1 MKILSVKA
9 MKKIES
15 VNFKNRNSFF
25 FMKKAGARCA
35 NKILKIQK
43 SKNFL
48 IYCGPGNNGGDGFII
63 GKTLLKKG
71 YGVRIAST
79 IQINKYS
86 GDALKA
92 LKQLDSNIVEKMS
105 TKIRE
110 KDLIIDC
117 IFGFGINRNINKKYT
132 KLFDKINK
140 SKNKV
145 ISIDFP
151 SGINGDTGLPMKK
164 AIKANYTL
172 AIHSKKTGH
181 LLNDGIEYSGKIRI
195 INIGFK
201 DYFNKDYYQE
211 NRPNLWKSS
220 FPRKLKTSHKYTRGK
235 LYIFGG
241 QGDTAGASILSAMS
255 ALKVG
260 TGSVSIMANKNI
272 IQLAHLM
279 FPSSLKINCNNLKQ
293 FLEIL
298 SKTNIENFL
307 IGPGAGLNRKIF
319 EITCTALKK
328 IKYVILDG
336 DSLSIFKNKYK
347 KLHHLLNQYKI
358 ITPHDGEFKT
368 IFPNVQLKKDNKIH
382 CAKLAAKIANCIVVL
397 KGFNTIIASPKGKVC
412 INTNSTPE
420 LATIGS
426 GDVLSGI
433 ISSLVGNKKMKPF
446 DAACAG
452 VWIHSEAAK
461 NFGKGLIAEDI
472 IKKIP
477 LVLNKIY

>member
-71 YGVRIAST
+71 YGVRIVST

-241 QGDTAGASILSAMS
+241 QGDTAGASILSAR
-255 ALKVG
+255 L
-260 TGSVSIMANKNI
+260 
-272 IQLAHLM
+272 
-279 FPSSLKINCNNLKQ
+279 
-293 FLEIL
+293 
-298 SKTNIENFL
+298 
-307 IGPGAGLNRKIF
+307 
-319 EITCTALKK
+319 
-328 IKYVILDG
+328 
-336 DSLSIFKNKYK
+336 
-347 KLHHLLNQYKI
+347 
-358 ITPHDGEFKT
+358 
-368 IFPNVQLKKDNKIH
+368 
-382 CAKLAAKIANCIVVL
+382 
-397 KGFNTIIASPKGKVC
+397 GFNYGK
-412 INTNSTPE
+412 
-420 LATIGS
+420 
-426 GDVLSGI
+426 
-433 ISSLVGNKKMKPF
+433 
-446 DAACAG
+446 
-452 VWIHSEAAK
+452 
-461 NFGKGLIAEDI
+461 
-472 IKKIP
+472 
-477 LVLNKIY
+477 